1 MANYVL
7 QLVYQVYTSLPILQ
21 YTSYVYQIYNA
32 QHNKTTKFAR
42 HKTTELPNM
51 QVMFTKFAMH
61 NTTELPNLQ
70 CTRKQNHQ
78 ICKLCLPNL
87 QYTTQ
92 QNYQICNAQHNRF
105 TKHANS
111 AVHNSQFC
119 IYCNSQ
125 FCNHYIYYNT
135 QICNNK

>member
-1 MANYVL
+1 MFVYCNHVL

-32 QHNKTTKFAR
+32 QDNRTTKSAM

-51 QVMFTKFAMH
+51 QVLFTKSAMH
-61 NTTELPNLQ
+61 KKT
-70 CTRKQNHQ
+70 K
-78 ICKLCLPNL
+78 LPNL

-92 QNYQICNAQHNRF
+92 QNYQICNAQHNKTTKSASYVYQICNAQHNRF

-119 IYCNSQ
+119 IYCNS
-125 FCNHYIYYNT
+125 
-135 QICNNK
+135 